1 MPIDTPRD
9 VRWGL
14 VGDFADDFS
23 GDLVG
28 DLAIAPIWGESQK
41 E

>member
-1 MPIDTPRD
+1 METPRE

-14 VGDFADDFS
+14 TGDFADD
-23 GDLVG
+23 LVE
-28 DLAIAPIWGESQK
+28 DLAIALIWGESQK